1 MKCLVSCRKRFVN
14 KKSLEILTRK
24 PLKALK
30 LGKISHSLEG
40 APSTCRDQVA
50 IRQFF
55 KTNVYFDSK
64 ENKKPRTRTRKKLRS
79 FEAFRADE
87 RATISASIYLKGSNG
102 IVVFLW
108 DFNIKPQG
116 PRLKN

>member
-1 MKCLVSCRKRFVN
+1 MKYLVSCRKKFVN
-14 KKSLEILTRK
+14 KKSLGILTRK

-55 KTNVYFDSK
+55 KTNVYLDRK
-64 ENKKPRTRTRKKLRS
+64 ENKKT
-79 FEAFRADE
+79 
-87 RATISASIYLKGSNG
+87 
-102 IVVFLW
+102 
-108 DFNIKPQG
+108 
-116 PRLKN
+116 KNKNTEKIA